1 MSKYDVID
9 CRLNP
14 NGLYLK
20 LQNDSAGKQFEL
32 YGVKLYL
39 SRIEEDFRLFPL
51 DKKQKELKIEG
62 SFSSQHP
69 CNQIK
74 DCEPLEVT
82 IEDIEKKFGRK
93 IKIVKNT

>member
-1 MSKYDVID
+1 MGDTKVID

-20 LQNDSAGKQFEL
+20 LQDIKNGKEFEL
-32 YGVKLYL
+32 YGVKLYVEN
-39 SRIEEDFRLFPL
+39 IEFQIRRFPFGRN
-51 DKKQKELKIEG
+51 QRELCIDG
-62 SFSSQHP
+62 SFTSRHP

-74 DCEPLEVT
+74 DADLLEVT

-93 IKIVKNT
+93 VRIIER